1 MTDNKVLLVLER
13 SSSELKATNSDGSYV
28 LEGVFGEIGVKNRNN
43 RIYDENE
50 YLPQI
55 QNLQNKI
62 KSGKLLGELDH
73 PATFDISLKNASH
86 VIEDLSYNK
95 DTKQVMGRIRL
106 LNTSAGREAQA
117 LVDAGV
123 PIHISSRAAG
133 VVEKSGHVKIKELFT
148 YDLVATP
155 GFENAELKRVNESYG
170 FEDDSDVQLF
180 ELPGNF
186 NFDKYNITENNNSN
200 MSEYIKNE
208 DFNKYTKYL
217 ATEMSKINDQL
228 KELKESK
235 NNDANEGVVKYAEHI
250 AEKLNQLHAYT
261 EFLATNLDNSIQ
273 HSDHIAERSNKMLEY
288 MEHVAEKAD
297 RGIQYTESIAERL
310 DQTIQYSENIAE
322 NANKVIE
329 FTNYLAENL
338 NNSIEHNDYITEGL
352 NNVIKFADYLKE
364 NIETVGNYSNY
375 VGENLNKLNKRLTG
389 VTEDDKQVEV
399 TNSTSKSA
407 PAPAENYKQ
416 SITEKLELLIEAAK
430 KPTAANKYEQNQN
443 LNESAS
449 TSKENVPVF
458 ISKMPAQYRPLWNNL
473 TESRKKEIVAE
484 STRYSLVTEYQIN
497 NFWQTRDLRSKQVE
511 IERINETVSAV
522 KQSTENKAY
531 SVNENYLESFKS
543 QLESRFA
550 KYSK

>member
-1 MTDNKVLLVLER
+1 MTNNKVLLVLER
-13 SSSELKATNSDGSYV
+13 SSSELKATSSGGSYV
-28 LEGVFGEIGVKNRNN
+28 LEGVFGEIGIKNRNN
-43 RIYDENE
+43 RIYDEKE

-55 QNLQNKI
+55 ENLQNRI

-73 PATFDISLKNASH
+73 PSTFDISLKNASH
-86 VIEDLSYNK
+86 VITDLSYNK
-95 DTKQVMGRIRL
+95 DTKQVMGRITL

-133 VVEKSGHVKIKELFT
+133 VVEKDGHVKIKELFT

-170 FEDDSDVQLF
+170 FDDDGDVQLF

-186 NFDKYNITENNNSN
+186 NYDKYNITENNNSN

-228 KELKESK
+228 KGLKEGKS
-235 NNDANEGVVKYAEHI
+235 NDANEGIVKYTEHI

-261 EFLATNLDNSIQ
+261 ESLAISLDNSIQ

-288 MEHVAEKAD
+288 MEHVAEKSD
-297 RGIQYTESIAERL
+297 RGIQYTESVAERL

-338 NNSIEHNDYITEGL
+338 NNSIEHSDYVTEGL

-389 VTEDDKQVEV
+389 VTEDDKQVQV
-399 TNSTSKSA
+399 SNTGSASA

-416 SITEKLELLIEAAK
+416 SITEKLEILIEAAK
-430 KPTAANKYEQNQN
+430 KPTAANKYEQNQT

-449 TSKENVPVF
+449 RSKDNVPVF
-458 ISKMPAQYRPLWNNL
+458 ISKMPAQYKPLWNNL
-473 TESRKKEIVAE
+473 TESRKNEILAE
-484 STRYSLVTEYQIN
+484 STRYSLVTGYQIN

-511 IERINETVSAV
+511 IERINETISAV

-543 QLESRFA
+543 QLENRFA

>member
-1 MTDNKVLLVLER
+1 MINNKLLLVLER
-13 SSSELKATNSDGSYV
+13 SSTELKATNSGGSYV
-28 LEGVFGEIGVKNRNN
+28 LEGVFGEIGIKNRNN
-43 RIYDENE
+43 RIYDEIE

-55 QNLQNKI
+55 ENLQNRI
-62 KSGKLLGELDH
+62 KSGKMLGELDH

-117 LVDAGV
+117 LVDAGI
-123 PIHISSRAAG
+123 PIHISSRMAG
-133 VVEKSGHVKIKELFT
+133 VVEKNGHVRIKELFT

-170 FEDDSDVQLF
+170 FDNDSDVQLF
-180 ELPGNF
+180 ELPDNF
-186 NFDKYNITENNNSN
+186 NYDKYNITENNNSN

-228 KELKESK
+228 KQLKEGKS
-235 NNDANEGVVKYAEHI
+235 NDANEGIVKYTEHI

-261 EFLATNLDNSIQ
+261 EFLATSLDNSIQ

-288 MEHVAEKAD
+288 MEHVAEKSD
-297 RGIQYTESIAERL
+297 RGIQYTESVAERL

-338 NNSIEHNDYITEGL
+338 NNSIEHSDYVTEGL

-389 VTEDDKQVEV
+389 VTEDDKQVHV
-399 TNSTSKSA
+399 SNSGPASA

-416 SITEKLELLIEAAK
+416 SITEKLEILIEAAK
-430 KPTAANKYEQNQN
+430 KPTAANKYEQNQI

-449 TSKENVPVF
+449 RSKDNVPVF
-458 ISKMPAQYRPLWNNL
+458 ISKMPAQYKPLWNNL
-473 TESRKKEIVAE
+473 TESRKNEILAE
-484 STRYSLVTEYQIN
+484 STRYSLVTGYQIN

-522 KQSTENKAY
+522 KQSTENRAY
-531 SVNENYLESFKS
+531 SVNENYLENFKS
-543 QLESRFA
+543 QLENRFA

>member
-1 MTDNKVLLVLER
+1 MINNKLLLVLER
-13 SSSELKATNSDGSYV
+13 SSTELKATNSGGSYV
-28 LEGVFGEIGVKNRNN
+28 LEGVFGEIGIKNRNN
-43 RIYDENE
+43 RIYDEIE

-55 QNLQNKI
+55 ENLQNRI
-62 KSGKLLGELDH
+62 KSGKMLGELDH

-117 LVDAGV
+117 LVDAGI
-123 PIHISSRAAG
+123 PIHISSRMAG
-133 VVEKSGHVKIKELFT
+133 VVEKNGHVRIKELFT

-170 FEDDSDVQLF
+170 FDNDSDVQLF
-180 ELPGNF
+180 ELPDNF
-186 NFDKYNITENNNSN
+186 NYDKYNITENNNSN

-228 KELKESK
+228 KQLKESK
-235 NNDANEGVVKYAEHI
+235 SNDANEGIVKYTEHI

-261 EFLATNLDNSIQ
+261 EFLATSLDNSIQ

-288 MEHVAEKAD
+288 MEHVAEKSD
-297 RGIQYTESIAERL
+297 RGIQYTESVAERL

-338 NNSIEHNDYITEGL
+338 NNSIEHNDYVTEGL

-389 VTEDDKQVEV
+389 VTEDDKQVHV
-399 TNSTSKSA
+399 SNSGPASA

-416 SITEKLELLIEAAK
+416 SITEKLEILIEAAK
-430 KPTAANKYEQNQN
+430 KPTAANKYEQNQI

-449 TSKENVPVF
+449 RSKDNVPVF
-458 ISKMPAQYRPLWNNL
+458 ISKMPAQYKPLWNNL
-473 TESRKKEIVAE
+473 TESRKNEILAE
-484 STRYSLVTEYQIN
+484 STRYSLVTGYQIN

-522 KQSTENKAY
+522 KQSTENRAY
-531 SVNENYLESFKS
+531 SVNENYLENFKS
-543 QLESRFA
+543 QLENRFA